1 MVHICE
7 LYTPICSIY
16 LEINI
21 SVSEIIFLR
30 KFTSLPFFT
39 EILVFHSKFTRIE
52 YFSSFCTFVRNIQ
65 FSLILVNYPKLGNLY
80 VFILKKR
87 AKKKRVTPLIQFSP
101 ISSGCVSK
109 ATVRVVHRYS
119 ALRVQHIASSFFR
132 VASPM
137 DYLQSV
143 RNEHDNILA

>member
-7 LYTPICSIY
+7 LYAPICSIY

-21 SVSEIIFLR
+21 SVLEIIFLR

-87 AKKKRVTPLIQFSP
+87 AKKKEGYPSNSVLPHFQRLCVQSHCSGCAQIFCSKSAAYCFVILSGCISDGLSA
-101 ISSGCVSK
+101 ISSK
-109 ATVRVVHRYS
+109 RTR
-119 ALRVQHIASSFFR
+119 
-132 VASPM
+132 
-137 DYLQSV
+137 
-143 RNEHDNILA
+143 